1 MRKLKIELAD
11 GKEYIFSTLTLKEQ
25 TALRKY
31 ELMEKENKK
40 ELEKL
45 DKIEQ
50 ERELTSEEENKY
62 LELQDRYI
70 DSALK
75 MLITSLA
82 KNHKEFHTTEE
93 RPLAII
99 LDDVKGLID
108 LHDMKRLIT
117 FVNTGALPIT
127 QQEEYEVDEII
138 DLTGRINIDLDSDE

>member
-11 GKEYIFSTLTLKEQ
+11 ENEYIFSTLTLKEQ
-25 TALRKY
+25 TALRRY

-40 ELEKL
+40 KMEKL
-45 DKIEQ
+45 DNIEK
-50 ERELTSEEENKY
+50 ERELTTEEEKQY

-82 KNHKEFHTTEE
+82 KNHKEFRTGDNNTIET
-93 RPLAII
+93 I
-99 LDDVKGLID
+99 LDKVKGLID

-117 FVNTGALPIT
+117 FVNTGALPIS
-127 QQEEYEVDEII
+127 QEEEYEIDEII
-138 DLTGRINIDLDSDE
+138 DLTGKINIDLDSDE